1 MQDVIN
7 LLPESLANQIA
18 AGEVVQR
25 PASAVKE
32 LLENAIDAGATEIQ
46 LIVKDAGKTLIQVID
61 NGKGMSETDARMS
74 FERHATSK
82 ITQTD
87 DLFSIHTF
95 GFRGEALASIAAV
108 AQIELKTKRA
118 EDEIGTYIC
127 IEGSELKTQEPTV
140 CANGTSICMK
150 NLFYNVPARRNF
162 LKSNPVE
169 LKYILEEFQRV
180 ALCNPH
186 ITMSM
191 YQNNLETLKLGEGN
205 LPKRIIGIFG
215 KNYQETILACDEEVQ
230 HIKVSGYVSRPESA
244 KKTRGEQFFFANG
257 RFIKHPYL
265 HHAVMNAYEGLLQD
279 GTFPFYLI
287 NIELDPKHI
296 DVNVHPTKTEVKF
309 DDERT
314 VYAIVR
320 AAVKKALANNGAAP
334 SLDFEMDVNFGQFD
348 SLIRQPETTTTPI
361 TNKEYQPSFKTNS
374 GDTSRQ
380 ESNLK
385 NWEKLFPQ
393 EEETQEDLSEASWKM
408 PDLSSNAPE
417 EKSAEIT
424 FSSAA
429 NELSDPNQ
437 KRANTVD
444 KKSVIQLRNRY
455 ILSQVKSGVMII
467 DQEAAMERI
476 LFERFYTHMAQ
487 ASHGASQQLL
497 FPRTIQLPPADFA
510 LMIELKEEVRSLGF
524 LIEEFGS
531 NAIIVNGIPV
541 DVDGG
546 DEKEML
552 ESFIEQ
558 FKINKAEITLSNQE
572 NAARAMAK
580 RTATRTVQS
589 LDEGEM
595 KALIEQ
601 LFTCSNPNYSPTGKK
616 TIAMLSMDKID
627 ALFE

>member
-32 LLENAIDAGATEIQ
+32 LLENAIDAQATHIQ
-46 LIVKDAGKTLIQVID
+46 LVVKDAGKTLIQVID

-82 ITQTD
+82 IASTD

-108 AQIELKTKRA
+108 AQVDLKTKRPT
-118 EDEIGTYIC
+118 DEMGTHIC
-127 IEGSELKTQEPTV
+127 IEGSEVKSQEPIV
-140 CANGTSICMK
+140 CQNGTSLSIK
-150 NLFYNVPARRNF
+150 NLFFNVPARRNF

-169 LKYILEEFQRV
+169 LKYIVEEFQRV
-180 ALCNPH
+180 ALCNPDIH
-186 ITMSM
+186 MSM
-191 YQNNLETLKLGEGN
+191 HQNNLETFNLSPGN
-205 LPKRIIGIFG
+205 LPKRIVGIFG
-215 KNYQETILACDEEVQ
+215 KSYQEHILACEEEVQ
-230 HIKVSGYVSRPESA
+230 HIKVSGYVGKPEAA

-257 RFIKHPYL
+257 RFIKHHYL

-287 NIELDPKHI
+287 NIEIDPKHI

-320 AAVKKALANNGAAP
+320 AAVKQALAKNGAVP
-334 SLDFEMDVNFGQFD
+334 SLDFDMNVNFGQLD
-348 SLIRQPETTTTPI
+348 STPLKS
-361 TNKEYQPSFKTNS
+361 TSESTSFGSKPASFNS
-374 GDTSRQ
+374 NPLYAKQ
-380 ESNLK
+380 EQNLK
-385 NWEKLFPQ
+385 HWEKLYNPLNNGETNQETAWEFP
-393 EEETQEDLSEASWKM
+393 EL
-408 PDLSSNAPE
+408 PDNTPE

-429 NELSDPNQ
+429 NELSDVSGTEH
-437 KRANTVD
+437 RVSD
-444 KKSVIQLRNRY
+444 KKSSVVQIRNRY
-455 ILSQVKSGVMII
+455 ILSQVKSGLMLI

-476 LFERFYTHMAQ
+476 LFERFLSNIEH
-487 ASHGASQQLL
+487 ASLGASQQLL
-497 FPRTIQLPPADFA
+497 FPRTIQLAPADFT
-510 LMIELKEEVRSLGF
+510 LMIELKSEIKSLGF
-524 LIEEFGS
+524 LIEEFGN

-541 DVDGG
+541 DVAGV

-558 FKINKAEITLSNQE
+558 FKINKTEISVSNQE

-580 RTATRTVQS
+580 RTASQSAQS
-589 LDEGEM
+589 LDEREM

-601 LFTCSNPNYSPTGKK
+601 LFTCSNPNYSPSGKK
-616 TIAMLSMDKID
+616 TIAMMNMDDIER
-627 ALFE
+627 LFN